1 MLTDDQLASLDEAWT
16 PARAAGVIGAAP
28 VEALVEHTVWFAR
41 AVCSSFSASFDE
53 FHGRIVD
60 VGTGA
65 GLPGVILAAL
75 LPHAELRL
83 SLIHI

>member
-41 AVCSSFSASFDE
+41 AVC
-53 FHGRIVD
+53 
-60 VGTGA
+60 
-65 GLPGVILAAL
+65 
-75 LPHAELRL
+75 
-83 SLIHI
+83 